1 SLNNLNNLTVN
12 GATADLSGVAVGTAT
27 LSSLEANVNVSG
39 DFKLGDAASKVITAK
54 GDIDFNIEN
63 VAALTLGNITSSTG
77 NASVIISSATGD
89 VTLGAVSAEKG
100 NVTLNAG
107 NTLGAFE
114 VGAITGDIVSVDL
127 GGVLGEI
134 NSTATNKVSITSN
147 EVVYV
152 GSEISK
158 NVVEITA
165 AAGGTDLNAQMIGG
179 ANSSDSLKLIG
190 VGNTQ
195 SITASGDLSGGAL
208 TFDLTASTQLNSIDI
223 SGLKGITGDVGIE
236 LGKAVQGNKTDVSV
250 QGSDANEKITY
261 ISEANLT
268 EVKISGDLGAGENSI
283 VITTTG
289 AGATLTTIDLS
300 GLSATGGTLASTITL
315 NAANTAA
322 NISIKGSL
330 GGDNITVVSANK
342 AVAIDLGRDTAVDTV
357 NVSAAKIADI
367 SNDSKI
373 AEDLVSIT
381 NALSGD
387 KIKLVNAT
395 SIHDNGDLSSQATL
409 KDAIGQ
415 LGSTPGTV
423 ADAVAE
429 VFTYEGNTY
438 VLDAAGVTFAQNDVL
453 VELVGTVTF
462 SGIDAAN
469 TITVA

>member
-1 SLNNLNNLTVN
+1 
-12 GATADLSGVAVGTAT
+12 
-27 LSSLEANVNVSG
+27 
-39 DFKLGDAASKVITAK
+39 
-54 GDIDFNIEN
+54 
-63 VAALTLGNITSSTG
+63 
-77 NASVIISSATGD
+77 
-89 VTLGAVSAEKG
+89 
-100 NVTLNAG
+100 
-107 NTLGAFE
+107 
-114 VGAITGDIVSVDL
+114 
-127 GGVLGEI
+127 
-134 NSTATNKVSITSN
+134 
-147 EVVYV
+147 
-152 GSEISK
+152 
-158 NVVEITA
+158 
-165 AAGGTDLNAQMIGG
+165 
-179 ANSSDSLKLIG
+179 
-190 VGNTQ
+190 
-195 SITASGDLSGGAL
+195 
-208 TFDLTASTQLNSIDI
+208 
-223 SGLKGITGDVGIE
+223 IE

-300 GLSATGGTLASTITL
+300 GLSATGGTLTSTITL
-315 NAANTAA
+315 HTSNTAIA
-322 NISIKGSL
+322 SVKGSL

-342 AVAIDLGRDTAVDTV
+342 AVAIDLGKDTAVDTV
-357 NVSAAKIADI
+357 DVSAVQIGTI
-367 SNDSKI
+367 TSDSTIK
-373 AEDLVSIT
+373 ADLVSIT

-409 KDAIGQ
+409 LAAIGQ

-429 VFTYEGNTY
+429 VFTYKGNTY
-438 VLDAAGVTFAQNDVL
+438 VLDAAGVAFAQNDVL

>member
-1 SLNNLNNLTVN
+1 
-12 GATADLSGVAVGTAT
+12 
-27 LSSLEANVNVSG
+27 
-39 DFKLGDAASKVITAK
+39 
-54 GDIDFNIEN
+54 
-63 VAALTLGNITSSTG
+63 
-77 NASVIISSATGD
+77 
-89 VTLGAVSAEKG
+89 
-100 NVTLNAG
+100 
-107 NTLGAFE
+107 
-114 VGAITGDIVSVDL
+114 
-127 GGVLGEI
+127 
-134 NSTATNKVSITSN
+134 
-147 EVVYV
+147 
-152 GSEISK
+152 
-158 NVVEITA
+158 
-165 AAGGTDLNAQMIGG
+165 
-179 ANSSDSLKLIG
+179 
-190 VGNTQ
+190 
-195 SITASGDLSGGAL
+195 
-208 TFDLTASTQLNSIDI
+208 
-223 SGLKGITGDVGIE
+223 IE

-357 NVSAAKIADI
+357 DVSAVQIGTI
-367 SNDSKI
+367 TNDDTIK
-373 AEDLVSIT
+373 ADLVSIT

-429 VFTYEGNTY
+429 VFTYKGNTY